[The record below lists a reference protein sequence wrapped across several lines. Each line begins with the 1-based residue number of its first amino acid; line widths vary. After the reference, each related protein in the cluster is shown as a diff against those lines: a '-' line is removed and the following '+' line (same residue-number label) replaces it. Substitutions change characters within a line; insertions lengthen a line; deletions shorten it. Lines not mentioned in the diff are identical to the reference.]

1 MTKEQ
6 LIRALNDPEFN
17 GLKVLI
23 ASDSEGN
30 SFSHISEMSLE
41 DFVEDEIDDIDVD
54 GPVLVL
60 WPF

>member
-1 MTKEQ
+1 MNRDQ
-6 LIRALNDPEFN
+6 LVRLLSDPEFN

-23 ASDSEGN
+23 ASDAEGN
-30 SFSHISEMSLE
+30 SFSHISELSLE
-41 DFVEDEIDDIDVD
+41 DFIELEFDDEGVE